1 VNKELDEK
9 IMNMLDEAEFMTIG
23 TSVGG
28 NSSAS
33 NVYFANEGFDIYF
46 FTFNPTR
53 KAEQIRVNP
62 RVQCVVR
69 PDGTEGIRELQI
81 EGIATQVKD
90 PQEVKKAYRMVL
102 GVTEAFKEY
111 MEDEFLKKNNV
122 VGYYKIKPT
131 VIKYVDFFSKNRF
144 EWKELP
150 ENHESLSS
158 AIFKGI
164 LRKLGLYLRAVRAPF
179 FTATI
184 GPVALGGAVAY
195 FNLGS
200 FNWDLFWWTLLGA
213 IMAHAGT
220 NVANDYADHLSR
232 NDEVNKLASPF
243 NGGSRMIQAGLMSP
257 AKVFVISVVM
267 FVASVGIGLYIN
279 GQLHG
284 SLFAL
289 SPLFWCGVVGVI
301 LGVFYTAAPVQFSY
315 RGFGDLGVML
325 GFGPVMALGTH
336 YVQKQALSPVAA
348 WDYFPVL
355 IASVPVAILVG
366 LILFI
371 NGFQDY
377 KADREVGKRTWIVR
391 TAEGSDIAN
400 YNRPFGIYKF
410 ALYFTF
416 AYILILGVLGIISS
430 DVSTPWVLL
439 ALLPAL
445 LAWKAIQMGNDWL
458 ERWNRVDADRDKL
471 PYELLLVN
479 VFTIGTHFSVALLLT
494 LGYWLGSVL

>member
-1 VNKELDEK
+1 MNNQLDEK
-9 IMNMLDEAEFMTIG
+9 IMNMLDDAEFMTIG

-33 NVYFANEGFDIYF
+33 NVYFANDGFDIYF

-90 PQEVKKAYRMVL
+90 PQEVEKAYHMVL
-102 GVTEAFKEY
+102 GVTSAFKEY

-131 VIKYVDFFSKNRF
+131 VIKYVDFFAKNRF

-158 AIFKGI
+158 VIFKGV
-164 LRKLGLYLRAVRAPF
+164 LRKIGLYMRAVRAPF

-184 GPVALGGAVAY
+184 APVALGGAVAF
-195 FNLGS
+195 FNLGN
-200 FNWDLFWWTLLGA
+200 FNWSLFWLTLLGA
-213 IMAHAGT
+213 ILAHAGT

-257 AKVFVISVVM
+257 AKVFVIAVVM
-267 FVASVGIGLYIN
+267 FIASIAVGLYIY
-279 GQLHG
+279 GILHG
-284 SLFAL
+284 SILAL

-301 LGVFYTAAPVQFSY
+301 LGVFYTVAPVQFSY

-325 GFGPVMALGTH
+325 GFGPVMALGSH
-336 YVQKQALSPVAA
+336 YVQKQALLPMAP
-348 WDYFPVL
+348 WDYLSVL
-355 IASVPVAILVG
+355 TASVPVAILIG
-366 LILFI
+366 LVLFI

-391 TAEGSDIAN
+391 TAEGSDVAN
-400 YNRPFGIYKF
+400 YDKPFGIYKF

-416 AYILILGVLGIISS
+416 AYILVLGVLGIVSS
-430 DVSTPWVLL
+430 DVSTPWVLI

-445 LAWKAIQMGNDWL
+445 LAWKAINMGNDWL
-458 ERWNRVDADRDKL
+458 DRWNGVDADRDKL

-479 VFTIGTHFSVALLLT
+479 VFTIGTHFSVALLLS
-494 LGYWLGSVL
+494 LGYWLASVL

>member
-1 VNKELDEK
+1 VNNQLDEK
-9 IMNMLDEAEFMTIG
+9 IMNMLDDAEFMTIG

-33 NVYFANEGFDIYF
+33 NVYFANDGFDIYF

-90 PQEVKKAYRMVL
+90 PQEVEKAYHMVL
-102 GVTEAFKEY
+102 GVTSAFKEY

-131 VIKYVDFFSKNRF
+131 VIKYVDFFAKNRF

-150 ENHESLSS
+150 ENHESLFSV
-158 AIFKGI
+158 IFKGV
-164 LRKLGLYLRAVRAPF
+164 LRKIGLYMRAVRAPF

-184 GPVALGGAVAY
+184 APVALGGAVAF
-195 FNLGS
+195 FNLGN
-200 FNWDLFWWTLLGA
+200 FNWSLFWLTLLGA
-213 IMAHAGT
+213 ILAHAGT

-257 AKVFVISVVM
+257 AKVFVIAVVM
-267 FVASVGIGLYIN
+267 FIVSIVVGLYIN
-279 GQLHG
+279 GILHG
-284 SLFAL
+284 SIFAL

-301 LGVFYTAAPVQFSY
+301 LGVFYTVAPVQFSY

-325 GFGPVMALGTH
+325 GFGPVMALGSH
-336 YVQKQALSPVAA
+336 YVQKQALLPMAP
-348 WDYFPVL
+348 WDYLSVL
-355 IASVPVAILVG
+355 TASVPVAILIG
-366 LILFI
+366 LVLFI

-391 TAEGSDIAN
+391 TAEGSDVAN
-400 YNRPFGIYKF
+400 YDKPFGIYKF

-416 AYILILGVLGIISS
+416 AYILALGVLGIVSS
-430 DVSTPWVLL
+430 DVSTPWVLI

-445 LAWKAIQMGNDWL
+445 LAWKAINMGNDWL
-458 ERWNRVDADRDKL
+458 DRWNGVDADRDKL

-479 VFTIGTHFSVALLLT
+479 VFTIGTHFSVALLLS
-494 LGYWLGSVL
+494 LGYWLASVL